1 MGNMV
6 VTARTYYLLIDHEK
20 NCKNLENDDLGLLRA
35 LLIQYAIF
43 DGEMT

>member
-1 MGNMV
+1 MTMNFFFKI
-6 VTARTYYLLIDHEK
+6 LKK
-20 NCKNLENDDLGLLRA
+20 NDLGLLRA